1 MTAGLIW
8 NILSTII
15 GGAIGG
21 GTKKAAKSLPASGTA
36 NTAMGA
42 IGGLVASLLQS
53 GNLDLMSL
61 VSTVIGGAGAP
72 AILNI
77 LLKVLASK
85 K

>member
-1 MTAGLIW
+1 MSGLIW

-21 GTKKAAKSLPASGTA
+21 GTKKVAKNIPASGTA
-36 NTAMGA
+36 NTAVGA
-42 IGGLVASLLQS
+42 IGGLIASLLQS
-53 GNLDLMSL
+53 GNVDVMSL
-61 VSTVIGGAGAP
+61 LSTVIGGAGAP

>member
-1 MTAGLIW
+1 MSGIIW

-21 GTKKAAKSLPASGTA
+21 GSKKVAKNLPASGTA

-42 IGGLVASLLQS
+42 VGGLLASLLQS
-53 GNLDLMSL
+53 GNVDTTSL
-61 VSTVIGGAGAP
+61 LSTVLGGVGAP

-77 LLKVLASK
+77 LLKLLTSK